1 MVYLCDMKIIGITGG
16 IGSGKSTICKV
27 FETLGIPVFNADE
40 VAKNIYDVDADA
52 LAQVRD
58 EFGEQV
64 ISNGKVNR
72 VELAKRVFNN
82 ADELTKLN
90 AIVHPLVRK
99 HFKIW
104 MANQSAPYVLREA
117 AILIESGAH
126 TDCDKIILVSAPQ
139 ETRIQRV
146 MKRSNISEQEV
157 RNRMAH
163 QWTDD
168 QRRPYCH
175 YEIKNHQDQLILDDV
190 YSIHQELVAL

>member
-1 MVYLCDMKIIGITGG
+1 MKIIGITGG

-27 FETLGIPVFNADE
+27 FETLGIPVFNADD
-40 VAKNIYDVDADA
+40 VAKNIYDADADA

-58 EFGEQV
+58 AFGDDIITDE
-64 ISNGKVNR
+64 KVNR

-82 ADELTKLN
+82 PEDLAKLN

-104 MANQSAPYVLREA
+104 MDKQTAPYVLREA

-126 TDCDKIILVSAPQ
+126 VDCDKIILVSAPE

-146 MKRSNISEQEV
+146 MERSNISEREV
-157 RNRMAH
+157 RNRMAN
-163 QWTDD
+163 QWSDE

-175 YEIKNHQDQLILDDV
+175 YEIKNHQDKLVLGDI
-190 YSIHQELVAL
+190 YKIHQELMTL

>member
-27 FETLGIPVFNADE
+27 FETLGIPVFNADD
-40 VAKNIYDVDADA
+40 VAKNIYDVDVDA
-52 LAQVRD
+52 LSQLRD

-99 HFKIW
+99 YFKIW
-104 MANQSAPYVLREA
+104 MDKQSAPYVLREA

-126 TDCDKIILVSAPQ
+126 TDCDKIILVSAP
-139 ETRIQRV
+139 EGTRIQRV

-157 RNRMAH
+157 RTRMAH